1 MKLLAHVY
9 AHPSSVHRHLHTSV
23 ATPPSER
30 PADGSLR
37 SDFSPISIS
46 GRGLHWGRGAI
57 PLEPSP
63 AASIRKPSSAS
74 LGVIQDM
81 CLDDTDKGRKRLPR
95 SRDWCAR
102 RRHEAAKP
110 LLKCWAQRSRRSAQ
124 WMPGVTLNIVAT
136 DYLSIF
142 CETRCNQCS
151 EDFPPPLLTLILEK
165 LFDT

>member
-81 CLDDTDKGRKRLPR
+81 CLDDTDKGREAFAKIQGLVRKTEAR
-95 SRDWCAR
+95 SREALVEVLGTAISAVSAMDAR
-102 RRHEAAKP
+102 GYFKHSGYRLSVH
-110 LLKCWAQRSRRSAQ
+110 LL
-124 WMPGVTLNIVAT
+124 
-136 DYLSIF
+136 
-142 CETRCNQCS
+142 
-151 EDFPPPLLTLILEK
+151 
-165 LFDT
+165 